1 MSKPK
6 LCFVTAVPMTVNAFL
21 RAHIERLVADYE
33 VFVVSDFAAGTANV
47 PPAVTFLS
55 VPMARDISLG
65 KDLRGLQAF
74 VALFRRHRFDIV
86 LSVTPKA
93 GLLTMVAG
101 FLAQVPCRIHWFTG
115 QVWVTR
121 QGLGRSIL
129 KTADR
134 LIAALATSLLA
145 DSPSQRDFLVEQ
157 GVVRTNKISVIA
169 DGSICGVDSERF
181 CPNAE
186 ARQAVRASF
195 GIPDAATLV
204 LYLGRLNVDKGLRE
218 LSEAMRTLG
227 ERFPAVHWLFVG
239 PDEGDMADELRLA
252 AGRFSNRIHFQGFT
266 AQPETFMAAAD
277 LFCLPSYREG
287 FGSSILEAAAA
298 GIPGVATR
306 IYGLTDAVEDGVTGL
321 LVPPRDV
328 GALTNALS
336 ALLQDGVRREFMGKA
351 ARQRAVERFGAVR
364 IVEGLAAFLAERHGR
379 RRG

>member
-21 RAHIERLVADYE
+21 RAHIERLVVDYE
-33 VFVVSDFAAGTANV
+33 VFVVSDFTAGAVNV
-47 PPAVTFLS
+47 PPSVTCLS

-65 KDLRGLQAF
+65 KDIRGLRAL
-74 VALFRRHRFDIV
+74 VALFRRHHFDIV

-93 GLLTMVAG
+93 GLLTMLAG

-121 QGLGRSIL
+121 QGAGRLIL
-129 KTADR
+129 KSADR
-134 LIAALATSLLA
+134 LIAGLASTLLA
-145 DSPSQRDFLVEQ
+145 DSPSQREFLVEQ
-157 GVVRTNKISVIA
+157 GVVRANKISVIA

-186 ARQAVRASF
+186 ARKSVRASF

-204 LYLGRLNVDKGLRE
+204 LYLGRLNVDKGLNE
-218 LSEAMRTLG
+218 LAGAMLVLG

-239 PDEGDMADELRLA
+239 PDEGNMADEIRLA
-252 AGRFSNRIHFQGFT
+252 ASRFSDRLHFQGFT
-266 AQPETFMAAAD
+266 TQPETFMAAAD

-328 GALTNALS
+328 DALTNALS
-336 ALLQDGVRREFMGKA
+336 ALLQDGARRDTMGKA
-351 ARQRAVERFGAVR
+351 ARQRAVERFGALR
-364 IVEGLAAFLAERHGR
+364 IVEGLAAFLAERQGR

>member
-21 RAHIERLVADYE
+21 RAHIERLAADYE
-33 VFVVSDFAAGTANV
+33 VFVVSDFTAGAANV
-47 PPAVTFLS
+47 PPSVTCLS
-55 VPMARDISLG
+55 VPLARDISVG
-65 KDLRGLQAF
+65 KDLRGLRAL
-74 VALFRRHRFDIV
+74 VALFRQHRFDIV

-93 GLLTMVAG
+93 GLLAMMAG

-121 QGLGRSIL
+121 QGVGRLIL
-129 KTADR
+129 KSADR

-157 GVVRTNKISVIA
+157 GVVRADKISVIA

-181 CPNAE
+181 CPNEVAS
-186 ARQAVRASF
+186 QQVRASF
-195 GIPDAATLV
+195 RIPPEATVV

-218 LSEAMRTLG
+218 LAGAMKTLG
-227 ERFPAVHWLFVG
+227 ERFATVHWLFVG
-239 PDEGDMADELRLA
+239 PDEGNMADEIRLA
-252 AGRFSNRIHFQGFT
+252 ASRFSDRLHFQGFT
-266 AQPETFMAAAD
+266 TQPETFMAAAD

-328 GALTNALS
+328 DALTNALS
-336 ALLQDGVRREFMGKA
+336 ALLQDGSRRETMGKA
-351 ARQRAVERFGAVR
+351 ARQRAVERFGALR
-364 IVEGLAAFLAERHGR
+364 IVEGLAAFLAERQGR